1 MTDLELIAS
10 QVVKII
16 LFFIL
21 VTGVL
26 VNIIKALKAKSLR
39 QRITRA
45 SFTILMILLAILVLN
60 WVLVEGSMLRSE
72 KYVIGTTLGFCQV
85 FAQGKGIEFQYQV
98 EGRVY
103 KNCIAP
109 HPIPIDQI

>member
-1 MTDLELIAS
+1 
-10 QVVKII
+10 
-16 LFFIL
+16 
-21 VTGVL
+21 
-26 VNIIKALKAKSLR
+26 
-39 QRITRA
+39 
-45 SFTILMILLAILVLN
+45 MILLAILVLN

-109 HPIPIDQI
+109 HPIPIDQIEVPDGRYQVRYAPRFPDKGRMDFSKLLNK